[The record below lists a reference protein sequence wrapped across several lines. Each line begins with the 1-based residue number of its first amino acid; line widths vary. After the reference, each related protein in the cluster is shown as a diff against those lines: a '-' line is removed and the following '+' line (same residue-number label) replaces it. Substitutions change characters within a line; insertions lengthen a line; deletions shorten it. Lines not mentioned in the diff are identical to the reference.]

1 MVKLAIVSS
10 KKYLKSK
17 QAVDFLK
24 YLDNQKISYERLI
37 LEDKNYENT
46 SKNTYFNFIE
56 ILFFKSTYIVSKIP
70 L

>member
-24 YLDNQKISYERLI
+24 YLDNQKISYEKLI
-37 LEDKNYENT
+37 LEDKSYENK
-46 SKNTYFNFIE
+46 SKDTFNLIISIGVME
-56 ILFFKSTYIVSKIP
+56 QLLK